1 MPGLKEVRLRIAS
14 VNTTKQV
21 TSAMKMVSA
30 AKLRRAQGAI
40 LRLRPYA
47 NKLNEIIS
55 NISSSA
61 ELSADIPLFKLR
73 PVKKVLVV
81 VISSNRGL
89 CGAFNSNV
97 FKKAQSHISQNYNSE
112 FLSGNLNLIT
122 IGRKATEYFSKRKY
136 QIVDNFDHIY
146 ENLSYENITEVAD
159 HLMNLY
165 SEAKYDKIDIVY
177 NQFKNAVTQILTV
190 EHFLPVVGKKTTTS
204 TGVSATTDYI
214 FEPEKDEILN
224 DLIPKSLKIQ
234 VYKAILD
241 SWASE
246 QGARMSA
253 MQKASDNADELIK
266 SLKLSYNKARQAAIT
281 REIIEIVSGVNALK
295 G

>member
-1 MPGLKEVRLRIAS
+1 MAGLKEVRIRIAS

-40 LRLRPYA
+40 LKLRPYA
-47 NKLNEIIS
+47 NKLNELLS
-55 NISSSA
+55 NLSSSA
-61 ELSADIPLFKLR
+61 DVSDDVVYFKTR
-73 PVKKVLVV
+73 KIKKTLVV
-81 VISSNRGL
+81 VITSNRGL

-97 FKKAQSHISQNYNSE
+97 LKAAVAHINIKNKE
-112 FLSGNLNLIT
+112 LNDSGQLDIIT
-122 IGRKATEYFSKRKY
+122 IGKKATEFFGKRKY
-136 QIVDNFDHIY
+136 NVI
-146 ENLSYENITEVAD
+146 ENLDSIFEHLTYEMASELAEK
-159 HLMNLY
+159 LMNLY
-165 SEAKYDKIDIVY
+165 ATGVYDRIEIVY

-190 EHFLPVVGKKTTTS
+190 EQFLPIQKL
-204 TGVSATTDYI
+204 VSKDAKPAGNVDYI
-214 FEPEKDEILN
+214 FQPAKEEILA
-224 DLIPKSLKIQ
+224 DLVPKSLKIQ
-234 VYKAILD
+234 IYKALLD

-253 MQKASDNADELIK
+253 MQKASDNAEELLK
-266 SLKLSYNKARQAAIT
+266 SLRLMYNKARQASIT

>member
-1 MPGLKEVRLRIAS
+1 MAGLKEVRIRIAS

-40 LRLRPYA
+40 LKLRPYA
-47 NKLNEIIS
+47 NKLNELLS
-55 NISSSA
+55 NLSSSA
-61 ELSADIPLFKLR
+61 DVSDDVVFFKTR
-73 PVKKVLVV
+73 KIKKTLVV
-81 VISSNRGL
+81 VITSNRGL

-97 FKKAQSHISQNYNSE
+97 LKRAVTHINTNNKELYDGGQ
-112 FLSGNLNLIT
+112 LDIIT
-122 IGRKATEYFSKRKY
+122 IGKKATEFFGKRKY
-136 QIVDNFDHIY
+136 NVIENHDSIFEHLTY
-146 ENLSYENITEVAD
+146 EMASELAEK
-159 HLMNLY
+159 LMNLY
-165 SEAKYDKIDIVY
+165 ATGVYDRIEIVY

-190 EHFLPVVGKKTTTS
+190 EQFLPIQKLVPKDAKPAGNV
-204 TGVSATTDYI
+204 DYI
-214 FEPEKDEILN
+214 FQPAKEEILA
-224 DLIPKSLKIQ
+224 DLVPKSLKIQ
-234 VYKAILD
+234 IYKALLD

-253 MQKASDNADELIK
+253 MQKASDNAEELLK
-266 SLKLSYNKARQAAIT
+266 SLRLMYNKARQASIT

>member
-1 MPGLKEVRLRIAS
+1 MAGLKEVRIRIAS

-30 AKLRRAQGAI
+30 AKLRRAQSAI
-40 LRLRPYA
+40 IKLRPYA
-47 NKLNEIIS
+47 NKLNELLA

-61 ELSADIPLFKLR
+61 DVSDDVVYFKTR
-73 PVKKVLVV
+73 KVKKTLMV
-81 VISSNRGL
+81 VITSNRGL

-97 FKKAQSHISQNYNSE
+97 LKAAVSHINTNNKEWYDG
-112 FLSGNLNLIT
+112 GNLDMIT
-122 IGRKATEYFSKRKY
+122 IGKKATEFFGKRKTN
-136 QIVDNFDHIY
+136 IIEVHDSIFDG
-146 ENLSYENITEVAD
+146 LSYEKASNLALK
-159 HLMNLY
+159 LMDLY
-165 SEAKYDKIDIVY
+165 ASGAYDRIELVY

-190 EHFLPVVGKKTTTS
+190 EQFLPIAKLPSKETTTKKT
-204 TGVSATTDYI
+204 ADYI
-214 FEPEKDEILN
+214 FEPAKEEILT
-224 DLIPKSLKIQ
+224 DLVPKSLKIQ
-234 VYKAILD
+234 IYKALLD

-253 MQKASDNADELIK
+253 MQKASDNADDLLK
-266 SLKLSYNKARQAAIT
+266 SLRLSYNKARQASIT

>member
-1 MPGLKEVRLRIAS
+1 MAGLKEVRIRIAS

-30 AKLRRAQGAI
+30 AKLRRAQSAI
-40 LRLRPYA
+40 IKLRPYA
-47 NKLNEIIS
+47 NKLNELLA

-61 ELSADIPLFKLR
+61 DVSDDVVYFKTR
-73 PVKKVLVV
+73 KVKKTLMV
-81 VISSNRGL
+81 VITSNRGL

-97 FKKAQSHISQNYNSE
+97 LKAAVSHINTHNKE
-112 FLSGNLNLIT
+112 LNDGGNLDMIT
-122 IGRKATEYFSKRKY
+122 IGKKATEFFGKRKAN
-136 QIVDNFDHIY
+136 IMEVHDSIFDG
-146 ENLSYENITEVAD
+146 LSYEKASNLALK
-159 HLMNLY
+159 LMDLY
-165 SEAKYDKIDIVY
+165 ASGAYDRIEIVY

-190 EHFLPVVGKKTTTS
+190 EQFLPIAKLPSKETTTKKT
-204 TGVSATTDYI
+204 ADYI
-214 FEPEKDEILN
+214 FEPAKEEILT
-224 DLIPKSLKIQ
+224 DLVPKSLKIQ
-234 VYKAILD
+234 IYKALLD

-253 MQKASDNADELIK
+253 MQKASDNADDLLK
-266 SLKLSYNKARQAAIT
+266 SLRLSYNKARQASIT

>member
-1 MPGLKEVRLRIAS
+1 MAGLKEVRIRIAS

-30 AKLRRAQGAI
+30 AKLRRAQSAI
-40 LRLRPYA
+40 IKLRPYA
-47 NKLNEIIS
+47 NKLNELLA

-61 ELSADIPLFKLR
+61 DVSDDVVYFKTR
-73 PVKKVLVV
+73 KVKKILMV
-81 VISSNRGL
+81 VITSNRGL

-97 FKKAQSHISQNYNSE
+97 LKAAVAHINTNNKE
-112 FLSGNLNLIT
+112 LNDGGNLDMIT
-122 IGRKATEYFSKRKY
+122 IGKKATEFFGKRKTN
-136 QIVDNFDHIY
+136 IIEVHDSIFDG
-146 ENLSYENITEVAD
+146 LSYEKASKLALK
-159 HLMNLY
+159 LMDLY
-165 SEAKYDKIDIVY
+165 ASGTYDRIELVY

-190 EHFLPVVGKKTTTS
+190 EQFLPIAKLPSKETTTKKT
-204 TGVSATTDYI
+204 ADYI
-214 FEPEKDEILN
+214 FEPAKEEILT
-224 DLIPKSLKIQ
+224 DLVPKSLKIQ
-234 VYKAILD
+234 IYKALLD

-253 MQKASDNADELIK
+253 MQKASDNADDLLK
-266 SLKLSYNKARQAAIT
+266 SLRLSYNKARQASIT